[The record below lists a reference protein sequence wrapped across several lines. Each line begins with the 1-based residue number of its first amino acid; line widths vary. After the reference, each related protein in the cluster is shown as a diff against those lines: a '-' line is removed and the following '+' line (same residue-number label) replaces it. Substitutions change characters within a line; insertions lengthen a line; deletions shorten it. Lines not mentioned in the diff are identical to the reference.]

1 MYLGLTDLT
10 SSAKCFLYSQN
21 LCSCMCLGIPCTRR
35 PWECVR
41 ERCVAMTDAQ
51 HASLQGTLLDTR
63 NLVLSHVAVPF
74 PSQGHLL
81 TLHLLAFFYIPEV
94 VQDTPS
100 QLPTLAFCILSH
112 LKEWLC
118 SHNQDV

>member
-1 MYLGLTDLT
+1 MFFVFTESVQLYVLRYTMYSKTLG
-10 SSAKCFLYSQN
+10 
-21 LCSCMCLGIPCTRR
+21 M
-35 PWECVR
+35 
-41 ERCVAMTDAQ
+41 CVAMTDAR
-51 HASLQGTLLDTR
+51 HASLQGTLLGTR